1 MCVQE
6 KKIINTFKLYF
17 NSKGVVSMTPA
28 LQGLTVW
35 TTHFFTQFTENAL
48 FKKTDF
54 DFLKVRLDICFQGP
68 EIEWNNFQT
77 IWDDRLKNTYD

>member
-1 MCVQE
+1 
-6 KKIINTFKLYF
+6 
-17 NSKGVVSMTPA
+17 MTPA

-68 EIEWNNFQT
+68 EIEQFSNNNNNT
-77 IWDDRLKNTYD
+77 KNNNNAKDNKQSNNQNPRNQDIYDFFK